1 MKRLIIL
8 VLLVCVALG
17 GTLAYRKWKAPKGF
31 EILETA
37 KAEKASIRDVLVATG
52 MIKPQVGAQIKIGAR
67 ATGTILDMRVRVG
80 DTVRKGDLIAV
91 IDDREIQKA
100 LASDRAAL
108 EAARKAL
115 EEVERTYP
123 ERIREAEAR
132 RRLARITWEREAAL
146 IREDYT
152 TRDAVDRA
160 RSELDAAEAVLQR
173 LRDEFET
180 QKAIALAR
188 IQEAEARLKQDEIRW
203 SYTRI
208 TAPIDGVVM
217 EVTGQEGET
226 VVTGLQVANLV
237 TVMDPTRLEMQ
248 IYVDET
254 DVGRIAPGLSVEY
267 SVDTYPERT
276 FMGTVE
282 KIYPQPVV
290 RDNIVYY
297 LAIVKIPEKDALQLR
312 PEMTTYCRVVL
323 TRKDGVLSVPNSAV
337 KFENGQQVVYVV
349 GEAGAVTK
357 TVVQVGIRGED
368 RTEILSG
375 LREGQ
380 VVATKFVP
388 PAKGPR

>member
-1 MKRLIIL
+1 MA
-8 VLLVCVALG
+8 VA
-17 GTLAYRKWKAPKGF
+17 GTWAYRRWNAPKGL

-37 KAEKASIRDVLVATG
+37 QAQRTSIRDVLVATG

-80 DTVRKGDLIAV
+80 DRVRKGDLIAI
-91 IDDREIQKA
+91 IDDREIRKA

-108 EAARKAL
+108 EAARKTL
-115 EEVERTYP
+115 EEVQRTYP
-123 ERIREAEAR
+123 QRIREAEAR
-132 RRLARITWEREAAL
+132 RRLARITWQRENAL
-146 IREDYT
+146 IKEDYT
-152 TRDAVDRA
+152 TREALDRA
-160 RSELDAAEAVLQR
+160 RSELDAAEAVLKR
-173 LRDEFET
+173 LRREFET
-180 QKAIALAR
+180 QRAIAQAR
-188 IQEAEARLKQDEIRW
+188 VQEAEARLKQDEIRW

-208 TAPIDGVVM
+208 TTPIDGVVM
-217 EVTGQEGET
+217 DVTGQEGET

-237 TVMDPTRLEMQ
+237 TVMDPSKLEMQ

-254 DVGRIAPGLSVEY
+254 DVGRISPGLSVEY

-276 FMGTVE
+276 FYGTIE

-297 LAIVKIPEKDALQLR
+297 LAIVKIPEKDALLLR

-337 KFENGQQVVYVV
+337 KFEAGKQVVYVV
-349 GEAGAVTK
+349 TEEGGVSK
-357 TVVQVGIRGED
+357 RQVQVGIRGED

-375 LREGQ
+375 LEEGQ

-388 PAKGPR
+388 PAGRRGRP

>member
-1 MKRLIIL
+1 VKRLIIL

-254 DVGRIAPGLSVEY
+254 DVGRVAPGLSVEY

-380 VVATKFVP
+380 VVAIKFVP
-388 PAKGPR
+388 PAKGQR

>member
-380 VVATKFVP
+380 VVAIKFVP
-388 PAKGPR
+388 PAKGQR

>member
-173 LRDEFET
+173 LRDSS
-180 QKAIALAR
+180 KPR
-188 IQEAEARLKQDEIRW
+188 RPSPSPGSRKLK
-203 SYTRI
+203 
-208 TAPIDGVVM
+208 
-217 EVTGQEGET
+217 
-226 VVTGLQVANLV
+226 
-237 TVMDPTRLEMQ
+237 
-248 IYVDET
+248 
-254 DVGRIAPGLSVEY
+254 
-267 SVDTYPERT
+267 
-276 FMGTVE
+276 
-282 KIYPQPVV
+282 
-290 RDNIVYY
+290 
-297 LAIVKIPEKDALQLR
+297 
-312 PEMTTYCRVVL
+312 
-323 TRKDGVLSVPNSAV
+323 
-337 KFENGQQVVYVV
+337 
-349 GEAGAVTK
+349 
-357 TVVQVGIRGED
+357 
-368 RTEILSG
+368 
-375 LREGQ
+375 
-380 VVATKFVP
+380 
-388 PAKGPR
+388 PA

>member
-1 MKRLIIL
+1 VKRLIIL

-254 DVGRIAPGLSVEY
+254 DVGRVAPGLSVEY

-276 FMGTVE
+276 FVGTVE

-380 VVATKFVP
+380 VVAIKFVP
-388 PAKGPR
+388 PAKGQR